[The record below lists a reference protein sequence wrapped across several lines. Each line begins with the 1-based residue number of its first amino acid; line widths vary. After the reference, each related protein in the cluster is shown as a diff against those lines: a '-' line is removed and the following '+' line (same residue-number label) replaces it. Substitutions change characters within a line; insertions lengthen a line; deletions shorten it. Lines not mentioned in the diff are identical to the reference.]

1 MEQPAKRRPRCAIQ
15 SSSDGSDGSFGEV
28 ESDYVPDTGS
38 ENDDSAEKE
47 FEQAIAEKVHG
58 GESDGSSYGDEDGDA
73 EAEGNRPQKRP
84 RASEPLSAPAL
95 SSTEANLAPS
105 KAERLAA
112 IKREQAE
119 LQFEQLL
126 GEPQSAPDLTRPI
139 GVDALRTPETLSV
152 TTVAEEAQS
161 QPNVSLSF
169 ASRPLFKTRFV
180 FSFLFSFNLILFIIV
195 FDAYCLL
202 NEYSSTNTFYPTLL
216 FGSFSQRKMQQ
227 KTNSF

>member
-1 MEQPAKRRPRCAIQ
+1 MQQRSVLSFFKEEQPSTRTQSTQPAKRRPRCAIQ

-73 EAEGNRPQKRP
+73 EAEGNRSQKRP
-84 RASEPLSAPAL
+84 RASEPLSAPTL

-105 KAERLAA
+105 KTERLAA

-161 QPNVSLSF
+161 QPNVPLSF
-169 ASRPLFKTRFV
+169 ASPPLFKTRFV
-180 FSFLFSFNLILFIIV
+180 FSFLFFSFHFFVL
-195 FDAYCLL
+195 
-202 NEYSSTNTFYPTLL
+202 
-216 FGSFSQRKMQQ
+216 
-227 KTNSF
+227 